1 MITIKFTYIIWPFV
15 ILLMFLISIAFA
27 TAEPLSVTEIDE
39 KITYTVLQNGD
50 MKAEGISIFS
60 AHAFQQ
66 FKEKFPILS
75 MFIRL
80 FKPANVSVQIE
91 NIDLKVDDLNNKI
104 TATFIRKGAATN
116 KGEYWEIGV
125 ADEDEK
131 VTLSAQTA
139 NSLIFTSVFQDAN
152 SKVTTVSTVIFPPE
166 AKNIKFDA
174 TTNKITYELPYDAG
188 IRSWIFLGLGIV
200 LLAGAGV
207 NQFYI
212 KY

>member
-1 MITIKFTYIIWPFV
+1 MKVTYIIWPFV

-50 MKAEGISIFS
+50 MKAESILIFS